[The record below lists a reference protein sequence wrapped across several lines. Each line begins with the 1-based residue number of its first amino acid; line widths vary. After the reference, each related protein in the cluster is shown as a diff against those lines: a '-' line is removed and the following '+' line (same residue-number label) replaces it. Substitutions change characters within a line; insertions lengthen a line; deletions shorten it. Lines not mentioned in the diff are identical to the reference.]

1 MIKRIFTGVPIS
13 ELQMLAA
20 DIEADEGTPQQEE
33 QGDGK
38 LTVIATFPGELP
50 GDRAEGGEPA
60 WMTIARAEIGQKE
73 GQSGASNLLP
83 TPLK

>member
-1 MIKRIFTGVPIS
+1 MIKRIFTDVPIS

-20 DIEADEGTPQQEE
+20 DIEADEGTLQQEE

-50 GDRAEGGEPA
+50 GDRAEG
-60 WMTIARAEIGQKE
+60 
-73 GQSGASNLLP
+73 
-83 TPLK
+83 